1 MKDDLSPVL
10 GSSDK
15 VEPELIRN
23 HVDKGNLVI
32 KGFFDVE
39 GFKPD
44 GTLFFKDAGENA
56 TTQEFALFMLQVMFG
71 KQGTAS
77 TDNPFAA
84 APTYSASASE
94 YRLSLFTA
102 GSPTTAMNYGTPVV
116 TEITSSSA
124 LSPNTRQDFV
134 NIAGTRIVHEGA
146 GDTRSVTNFSTSP
159 SVDNRPTFTATA
171 GGITVTGAMVT
182 LGPTATAGNTSTADN
197 YIVAARAFTSP
208 VVMTED
214 DTLKVKYT
222 YQLTVSSS

>member
-56 TTQEFALFMLQVMFG
+56 TTQEFAVFMLEVMFG
-71 KQGTAS
+71 KQGTGS

-84 APTYSASASE
+84 APTYGASDSE

-102 GSPTTAMNYGTPVV
+102 GTPTTAMNYGTPVV
-116 TEITSSSA
+116 TEITS
-124 LSPNTRQDFV
+124 
-134 NIAGTRIVHEGA
+134 
-146 GDTRSVTNFSTSP
+146 
-159 SVDNRPTFTATA
+159 
-171 GGITVTGAMVT
+171 
-182 LGPTATAGNTSTADN
+182 
-197 YIVAARAFTSP
+197 
-208 VVMTED
+208 
-214 DTLKVKYT
+214 
-222 YQLTVSSS
+222 

>member
-56 TTQEFALFMLQVMFG
+56 TTQEFAVFMLEVMFG
-71 KQGTAS
+71 KQGT
-77 TDNPFAA
+77 TNDDIPFAA
-84 APTYSASASE
+84 APTYGASDSE

-102 GSPTTAMNYGTPVV
+102 GTPTTAMNYGTPVV
-116 TEITSSSA
+116 TEITGSSN

-134 NIAGTRIVHEGA
+134 NIGTGTRIVHEGT
-146 GDTRSVTNFSTSP
+146 GNTRSVTNYTTATDP
-159 SVDNRPTFTATA
+159 DIDNRPTFT
-171 GGITVTGAMVT
+171 
-182 LGPTATAGNTSTADN
+182 
-197 YIVAARAFTSP
+197 
-208 VVMTED
+208 
-214 DTLKVKYT
+214 
-222 YQLTVSSS
+222 